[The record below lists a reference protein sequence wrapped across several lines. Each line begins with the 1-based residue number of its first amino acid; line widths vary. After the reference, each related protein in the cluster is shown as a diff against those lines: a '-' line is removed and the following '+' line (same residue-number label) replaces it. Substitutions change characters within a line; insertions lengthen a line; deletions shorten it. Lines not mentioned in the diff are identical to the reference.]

1 MKSKKVNILN
11 FKCVL
16 CKKTKWCVEFKSGEE
31 TINQSLGIVKVI
43 YTHLCKDCI
52 KQMYNQIKQK

>member
-1 MKSKKVNILN
+1 MKNIEVVK
-11 FKCVL
+11 FSCVL
-16 CKKTKWCVEFKSGEE
+16 CKKPAMCIQFPTAQE
-31 TINQSLGIVKVI
+31 TINQSLDVVKVI

>member
-1 MKSKKVNILN
+1 MKLEKVK

-16 CKKTKWCVEFKSGEE
+16 CEEHKMCIRFKSGQE
-31 TINQSLGIVKVI
+31 TINQSLGIVKNI
-43 YTHLCKDCI
+43 YVHLCSDCI